1 MFAILSKADWFLPA
15 MDQAKLG
22 ICCLRIGSCRMISV
36 MMKEE
41 VNPVAPHKVK
51 LVRVEV
57 IVGGGVGLELEREER
72 SF

>member
-1 MFAILSKADWFLPA
+1 
-15 MDQAKLG
+15 
-22 ICCLRIGSCRMISV
+22 MISV